1 MDKELVSAV
10 DGYIESLFLE
20 SDEML
25 ERTLRASDEAGLP
38 EIQISPAQGKL
49 LYLLAK
55 LVGAR
60 RILEI
65 GTLGGY
71 STIWLGRALP
81 DGGELVSLEYE
92 PLHAEVARSNL
103 EHAGLGDRSQ
113 VIVGAALE
121 TLPGLEGGDL
131 FDLVFIDADKEN
143 YPGYLDWAIRL
154 TRPGGLIL
162 ADNVVREGE
171 VIDAESEDP
180 FVRGVRQFNDL
191 LAADPRAESV
201 IIQLVGGKGYDGIAI
216 ARRV

>member
-1 MDKELVSAV
+1 MDKALVSAV

-20 SDEML
+20 SDETL
-25 ERTLRASDEAGLP
+25 ERTLRTSDGAGLP

-55 LVGAR
+55 LVGAK

-81 DGGELVSLEYE
+81 DGGELVTLEYE
-92 PLHAEVARSNL
+92 QLHAEVARSNL
-103 EHAGLGDRSQ
+103 EHAGLGDRAQ
-113 VIVGAALE
+113 VVVGAALE
-121 TLPGLEGGDL
+121 TLPGLEGGEP

-143 YPGYLDWAIRL
+143 YPGYLKWAIKL

-171 VIDAESEDP
+171 VIDTESEDP
-180 FVRGVRQFNDL
+180 FVQGVRMFNEM

-201 IIQLVGGKGYDGIAI
+201 IIQLVGGKGYDGIAL
-216 ARRV
+216 ARRL

>member
-1 MDKELVSAV
+1 MDKALVSAV

-20 SDEML
+20 SDETL
-25 ERTLRASDEAGLP
+25 ERTLRTSDEAGLP

-71 STIWLGRALP
+71 STIWLARALP
-81 DGGELVSLEYE
+81 EVGELVTLEYE
-92 PLHAEVARSNL
+92 QLHADVARSNL
-103 EHAGLGDRSQ
+103 EHAGLGDRAQ
-113 VIVGAALE
+113 IIVGAALE
-121 TLPGLEGGDL
+121 TLPGLEEGDP

-143 YPGYLDWAIRL
+143 YAGYLEWAIKL
-154 TRPGGLIL
+154 TQPGGLIL

-171 VIDAESEDP
+171 VIDAESDDS
-180 FVRGVRQFNDL
+180 FVRGVREFNDL

-201 IIQLVGGKGYDGIAI
+201 IVQVVGGKGYDGIAI

>member
-1 MDKELVSAV
+1 MDKALVSAV

-20 SDEML
+20 SDETL
-25 ERTLRASDEAGLP
+25 EHTLRTSDEAGLP

-71 STIWLGRALP
+71 STIWLARALP
-81 DGGELVSLEYE
+81 EEGELVTLEYE
-92 PLHAEVARSNL
+92 QHHADVARSNL
-103 EHAGLGDRSQ
+103 EHAGLGDRAQ

-121 TLPGLEGGDL
+121 TLPGLESVDP

-143 YPGYLDWAIRL
+143 YAGYLEWAIKL

-171 VIDAESEDP
+171 VIDAESEDS
-180 FVRGVRQFNDL
+180 FVQGVREFNDL

-201 IIQLVGGKGYDGIAI
+201 IVQLVGGKGYDGIAI